1 MFTNL
6 GQSAGSPDQLAQEV
20 QTFPG
25 IARLL
30 VTACTVSV
38 LAAVLLNFI
47 LARQSHTVRSKK
59 KSTVETGS
67 MLLFLAGFYALIRT
81 RTGVYDVP
89 AMYHPAAV
97 FGLILLLL
105 GTVVNLLGRFAL
117 GRNWGNHVV
126 IYEDHQLVTRGVYHF
141 VRHPLY
147 AGLIWMFLGA
157 ALVFQNGAALLATL
171 FLFLPGMYYR
181 GKQEEKVLAAQF
193 PDYDNYRDHTGMF
206 FPIAMGPETARVPR
220 PAFAFCRLSLT
231 LMLWLAW
238 GFHLLWLV
246 ATVLVILVASVAL
259 KVQRSPMIQLYQQT
273 VLRVVPTLHYE
284 LLDVPAMRFAHGL
297 GALMALGVIIGILIA
312 PVGGWYGLLA
322 FCLLKTIAA
331 LGYCPASKL
340 FACMQKGGCCALTRR
355 C

>member
-6 GQSAGSPDQLAQEV
+6 DQPAGPLARLAQDL

-25 IARLL
+25 TIRVL
-30 VTACTVSV
+30 VTTCTVSV

-47 LARQSHTVRSKK
+47 LARQSHAIRSQK

-67 MLLFLAGFYALIRT
+67 MLLFLAGFYLLIRT

-97 FGLILLLL
+97 VGAILLLL
-105 GTVVNLLGRFAL
+105 GTTVNLMGRFAL

-126 IYEDHQLVTRGVYHF
+126 IYEDHQLVTRGVYYF

-157 ALVFQNGAALLATL
+157 SLVFQNGAALLATL

-181 GKQEEKVLAAQF
+181 GKQEEKVLVAQF
-193 PDYDNYRDHTGMF
+193 PDYDNYRDRTGMF
-206 FPIAMGPETARVPR
+206 FPISMGPEVARVPR

-246 ATVLVILVASVAL
+246 AAVLVILVASVAL

-273 VLRVVPTLHYE
+273 VLRVVPTLRYE

-297 GALMALGVIIGILIA
+297 GALMALGVIIGILMS
-312 PVGGWYGLLA
+312 PTGGWYGLLA